1 MTTVCV
7 QCKLCKKRSFISKFD
22 AFEVS
27 PNWIKALGGN
37 NFVYCTY
44 CTYYRMLTTYYP
56 CRRTS
61 KKSTLENVRLMTH
74 HFTVSIMFQLFLTAP
89 KGSKRHEKHVK
100 PLGKTALNPTYMILC
115 LQDGFTPAP
124 IKDSCIGYSS
134 SVQLSHHFE
143 RLSWEWEQ
151 WNLPAT
157 VELKSRE
164 DREELGT
171 GKRPWNSEGPSWDYP
186 VARVF
191 VNAVNENT

>member
-1 MTTVCV
+1 MSLAGEHV
-7 QCKLCKKRSFISKFD
+7 QKIDLGECTFDDASLYSKRH
-22 AFEVS
+22 VS
-27 PNWIKALGGN
+27 VVPN
-37 NFVYCTY
+37 
-44 CTYYRMLTTYYP
+44 
-56 CRRTS
+56 
-61 KKSTLENVRLMTH
+61 
-74 HFTVSIMFQLFLTAP
+74 
-89 KGSKRHEKHVK
+89 GSKRIQKAWK
-100 PLGKTALNPTYMILC
+100 TCQTSGKSCLKPTYMILC